1 MPVIDEEIK
10 QVQAVFELMRLE
22 ATDNI
27 VCSSQEYMEKI
38 QEEERMIKEEQDC
51 IVELRQDKKIYCI
64 E

>member
-38 QEEERMIKEEQDC
+38 
-51 IVELRQDKKIYCI
+51 
-64 E
+64 